1 MAKLFSRKER
11 TFAMAERRKIS
22 AAERKERDALMRV
35 LNWVNVLVIRR
46 LFDEGWTNE
55 QVALA
60 FGQIQREAGNRAL
73 AHALPG
79 WQYVDENKL
88 ADEVYA
94 AVKEG

>member
-46 LFDEGWTNE
+46 LFDEG
-55 QVALA
+55 
-60 FGQIQREAGNRAL
+60 
-73 AHALPG
+73 
-79 WQYVDENKL
+79 
-88 ADEVYA
+88 
-94 AVKEG
+94 